1 MFIKVLLHMLA
12 HRDITKSTGR
22 LFKFL
27 HLFYTLHGP
36 ENVPVDAF
44 AL

>member
-1 MFIKVLLHMLA
+1 MFIEALLHMLA
-12 HRDITKSTGR
+12 HRDITKCTGR

-27 HLFYTLHGP
+27 RLFYTLHGP